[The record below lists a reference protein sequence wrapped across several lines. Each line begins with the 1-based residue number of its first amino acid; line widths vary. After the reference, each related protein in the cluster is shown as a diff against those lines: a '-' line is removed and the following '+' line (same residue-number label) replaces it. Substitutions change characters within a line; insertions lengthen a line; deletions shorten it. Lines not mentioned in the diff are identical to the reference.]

1 MKIENI
7 NKLFDNTL
15 LKPEATWQEIEDIVD
30 ESLEYKFRNVV
41 VPWYAVP
48 YAVDRV
54 RGTEVGVNIGIG
66 FPLGYV
72 PTEIKLREID
82 YYINLGPETTD
93 FDMVAN
99 ISLVKSD
106 KWDAVKR
113 ELTLISEAVKKHD
126 RITKIIIETSRLT
139 DDEIRKICEVIM
151 EIPTI
156 DFVKTGT
163 GFGPRATTLNDVKII
178 HSIVKGIKKIK
189 VSGGVR
195 TLGQV
200 EEYIA
205 HGADIFG
212 ASASLSILNEY
223 NKKNSD

>member
-1 MKIENI
+1 LKKIENF

-15 LKPEATWQEIEDIVD
+15 LKPESTWTQIEEIVE
-30 ESLEYKFRNVV
+30 ESLEYNFRNVV

-48 YAVDRV
+48 YAVEKV
-54 RGTEVGVNIGIG
+54 KGSEVGVNIGIG

-82 YYINLGPETTD
+82 FYANLGKETSD

-99 ISLVKSD
+99 ISLVKSK
-106 KWDAVKR
+106 KWEEVKK
-113 ELTLISEAVKKHD
+113 ELKIISEAVKKYD

-139 DDEIRKICEVIM
+139 DDEIVKISEVIM

-163 GFGPRATTLNDVKII
+163 GFGPRATTLNDVKLIY
-178 HSIVKGIKKIK
+178 SVTKGEKKIK

-195 TLGQV
+195 TLEQV
-200 EEYIA
+200 EQYLDA
-205 HGADIFG
+205 GANIFG
-212 ASASLSILNEY
+212 ASASLSILKEY
-223 NKKNSD
+223 EEKN

>member
-1 MKIENI
+1 MKKIENF

-15 LKPEATWQEIEDIVD
+15 LKPESTWTQIEEIVE
-30 ESLEYKFRNVV
+30 ESLEYNFRNVV

-48 YAVDRV
+48 YAVEKV
-54 RGTEVGVNIGIG
+54 KGSEVGVNIGIG

-82 YYINLGPETTD
+82 FYANLGKETSD

-99 ISLVKSD
+99 ISLVKSK
-106 KWDAVKR
+106 KWEEVKK
-113 ELTLISEAVKKHD
+113 ELKIISEAVKKYD

-139 DDEIRKICEVIM
+139 DDEIVKISEVIM

-163 GFGPRATTLNDVKII
+163 GFGPRATTLNDVKLIY
-178 HSIVKGIKKIK
+178 SVTKGEKKIK

-195 TLGQV
+195 TLEQV
-200 EEYIA
+200 EQYLDA
-205 HGADIFG
+205 GANIFG
-212 ASASLSILNEY
+212 ASASLSILKEY
-223 NKKNSD
+223 EEKN